1 MPTSSPSTPS
11 TRRLTRSQTATS
23 VLGKRTS
30 LSRSSSV
37 VSNRSTGMMTP
48 ESTPTTKRK
57 RTLTARENDDGTGN
71 KENIPPPP
79 MFDFS
84 FLDSPRSRMSRRS
97 SFSSDISSVSM
108 MSRSSMRRTATYS
121 TIPRTPSSVFDSFS
135 VSRPSTPPPSPP
147 TSVPLHVRVR
157 GLLRTTSDSAY
168 SMSLEGREAERAVI
182 ESFLHSLDS
191 DSDVTESVL
200 YVSGS
205 PGTGKTALV
214 NSIIASAKVADDVK
228 VIFINCMAI
237 TGMDALWE
245 KLAEE
250 LFAAPIRGRGSGK
263 KIPAKDKVCS
273 IFEKQRSLKCILVL
287 DELDSLAT
295 ASSNDIQSLFSLAAA
310 HPSTLRIMGIA
321 NTHTLTS
328 ASSVLPLLAEDDSAT
343 SNTSSSK
350 SLKVK
355 TIHFAPYGPTELLAI
370 LNKRFEDLSQDELK
384 KFLPPSTLTL
394 LTKKISA
401 LTGDVRVLFE
411 VLRGAIDT
419 AIPSS
424 SDAEADASS
433 SDAAA
438 KAVVLPAHILSAL
451 KAHAPSPSSSN
462 SKSGSVPAA
471 VSGNSDVVSKV
482 HGLGLQQRLVLL
494 AIILASKRRA
504 ATLPLPMSRT
514 SSFAS
519 ITPPS
524 TPTKRQRSPM
534 KRSSSNASF
543 SEDATTSSGADSSQ
557 LYSYYSSFLA
567 SSDAFSP
574 LSRSEFSDLLGIL
587 ETTGL
592 ITLSAQT
599 TRSLKRCSSFIGSV
613 KSNSASGAQNV
624 SLQAHVREGEV
635 ARGLGIGPEN
645 SSNSEGDVLE
655 DGVRSI
661 WSREMGQIRR
671 EAKAKDALAMLKGV
685 EGFED
690 AVQG

>member
-1 MPTSSPSTPS
+1 MPVSSPSTSS

-57 RTLTARENDDGTGN
+57 RTVTTRENDDGTGN

-108 MSRSSMRRTATYS
+108 ISRSSMRRTATYS
-121 TIPRTPSSVFDSFS
+121 TIPRTPSSIFDSFS
-135 VSRPSTPPPSPP
+135 VSRPSTPPLSPS

-157 GLLRTTSDSAY
+157 GLLRTTSDSTY

-250 LFAAPIRGRGSGK
+250 LFTAPTRGRGSGK

-273 IFEKQRSLKCILVL
+273 IFEKQRGLKCILVL
-287 DELDSLAT
+287 DELDNLAT

-310 HPSTLRIMGIA
+310 HPSMLRIMGIA

-328 ASSVLPLLAEDDSAT
+328 T
-343 SNTSSSK
+343 TSSSK
-350 SLKVK
+350 GVKVK

-370 LNKRFEDLSQDELK
+370 LNKRFEDLPQEELNK
-384 KFLPPSTLTL
+384 LLPPSTLTL
-394 LTKKISA
+394 LAKKISA

-419 AIPSS
+419 VIPSS
-424 SDAEADASS
+424 SDASASS
-433 SDAAA
+433 SDTAA
-438 KAVVLPAHILSAL
+438 KAAVLPAHILSAL
-451 KAHAPSPSSSN
+451 KVHAPSPSNSK
-462 SKSGSVPAA
+462 SKSGSVPASA
-471 VSGNSDVVSKV
+471 SGNSDVVSKV
-482 HGLGLQQRLVLL
+482 RGHGLQQRLVLL
-494 AIILASKRRA
+494 AIILASKRRT
-504 ATLPLPMSRT
+504 ATLPLPLSRT
-514 SSFAS
+514 SSFTS

-534 KRSSSNASF
+534 KRSSSNASV
-543 SEDATTSSGADSSQ
+543 SENATTSSGVDSSQ
-557 LYSYYSSFLA
+557 LYSYYSSLLA

-599 TRSLKRCSSFIGSV
+599 TRSLKRCSSFIGAV

-635 ARGLGIGPEN
+635 IRGLGIGADN
-645 SSNSEGDVLE
+645 SSNSEGDALE

-661 WSREMGQIRR
+661 WSREMSQIRR
-671 EAKAKDALAMLKGV
+671 EAKTKDALSMLKGV

-690 AVQG
+690 AIQG

>member
-1 MPTSSPSTPS
+1 MPASSPSTPS

-57 RTLTARENDDGTGN
+57 RTVTARENDDGTGN

-108 MSRSSMRRTATYS
+108 ISRSSMRRTATYG

-135 VSRPSTPPPSPP
+135 VSRSSTPPPSPP
-147 TSVPLHVRVR
+147 TSIPLHVRVR
-157 GLLRTTSDSAY
+157 GLLRTTSDSTY

-191 DSDVTESVL
+191 DPDVTESVL

-214 NSIIASAKVADDVK
+214 NSIITSAKVADDVK
-228 VIFINCMAI
+228 VVFINCMAI

-250 LFAAPIRGRGSGK
+250 LFTAPTRGRGSGK

-273 IFEKQRSLKCILVL
+273 IFEKQRDLKCILVL
-287 DELDSLAT
+287 DELDNLAS

-310 HPSTLRIMGIA
+310 HPSMLRIMGIA

-328 ASSVLPLLAEDDSAT
+328 ASSILPLPAGADSAT
-343 SNTSSSK
+343 SSTSSSK
-350 SLKVK
+350 GVKVK
-355 TIHFAPYGPTELLAI
+355 TIHFAPYSPIELLAI
-370 LNKRFEDLSQDELK
+370 LNKRFEDLPQDELK
-384 KFLPPSTLTL
+384 KLLPPSTLTL

-424 SDAEADASS
+424 SDASASS

-438 KAVVLPAHILSAL
+438 KVAVLPAHILSAL
-451 KAHAPSPSSSN
+451 KAHAPSSSN
-462 SKSGSVPAA
+462 SKSKSGSVPASA
-471 VSGNSDVVSKV
+471 SGNSDVVSKV
-482 HGLGLQQRLVLL
+482 RGLGLQQRLVLL
-494 AIILASKRRA
+494 AIVLASKRRA
-504 ATLPLPMSRT
+504 ATLPLALSRT
-514 SSFAS
+514 SSFTS

-534 KRSSSNASF
+534 KRSSSNGSVG
-543 SEDATTSSGADSSQ
+543 ENATTRSGVDSSQ
-557 LYSYYSSFLA
+557 LYSYYSSLLA
-567 SSDAFSP
+567 SSDAFTP

-592 ITLSAQT
+592 ATLSAQT

-613 KSNSASGAQNV
+613 KSNSASGAPNV

-635 ARGLGIGPEN
+635 SRGLGIGAESPG
-645 SSNSEGDVLE
+645 NSEGDALE

-661 WSREMGQIRR
+661 WSREMSQIRR
-671 EAKAKDALAMLKGV
+671 EAKAKDALSILKGV

-690 AVQG
+690 AIQG